1 MQGEIIIKSP
11 AMMTEYYNDPAA
23 TFTMKKNGWLFTGDL
38 AVEDIDGYIT
48 IVGRKDNMI
57 LSGGETV
64 YAVDIEN
71 VLLAHPAV
79 EDAVI
84 MGIPDAVWGEIV
96 AVAIVPK
103 DNQTVTEQQ
112 LIAYCK
118 EHLASYKIPKKFL
131 FVDELPRSTSGKLL
145 KDYLKE
151 TLKK

>member
-1 MQGEIIIKSP
+1 
-11 AMMTEYYNDPAA
+11 
-23 TFTMKKNGWLFTGDL
+23 
-38 AVEDIDGYIT
+38 
-48 IVGRKDNMI
+48 MI